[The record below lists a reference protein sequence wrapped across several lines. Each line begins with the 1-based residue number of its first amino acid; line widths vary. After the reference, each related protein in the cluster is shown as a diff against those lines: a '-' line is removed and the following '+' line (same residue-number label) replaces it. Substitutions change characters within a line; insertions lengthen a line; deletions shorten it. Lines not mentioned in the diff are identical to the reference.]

1 MTTST
6 LQSSASGKISAKE
19 KIGYGL
25 GDAASHIV
33 FDSCVAILAYF
44 YTDIYGLSPAI
55 MGTMFLA
62 VRLLDAFTD
71 PIMGAIADNTGTRW
85 GRFRPY
91 LLIISIPFAVST
103 VLVYTVPDYGDTGK
117 IIFAVATYVFMT
129 LMYTA
134 INIPYCSLGAA
145 ITGEPKENM
154 SLQSYRFAIAPIGGA
169 LGTAAI
175 LPLADYLSPG
185 DRANG
190 IQLAMTIFGVLGCL
204 MFLFCFAFTKERVQ
218 PLKEENMNILRDV
231 KILLKNDQWRILAV
245 YNFTMLVA
253 LVVRAGMILYYVTYI
268 LNKGA
273 DTASYFLL
281 GTTILSMC
289 GSLIA
294 KPFSDRFCKIQLSVW
309 NNLLLGFGGLLFFV
323 IPSEYWVVAL
333 ALYLFLQMLQGA
345 NGPLQWSMITDA
357 NNYGE
362 WKTGRRITGM
372 NVAANIFMIKL
383 GVAVGGALIGWG
395 LAWFGF
401 QSAVDG
407 QPVQQTQETLTGIL
421 IIFTVLPAILY
432 AITGL
437 YLKIKRYDLTDG
449 KVQRIIHDLE
459 HGKLSEDNADGEV
472 SHVNV
477 DATV

>member
-1 MTTST
+1 MNSST
-6 LQSSASGKISAKE
+6 HPTHINDRISPKE
-19 KIGYGL
+19 KIGYGM

-71 PIMGAIADNTGTRW
+71 PIMGAIADNTLTRW

-103 VLVYTVPDYGDTGK
+103 ILVYTVPDYGETGK
-117 IIFAVATYVFMT
+117 IVFAVATYAFMT

-145 ITGEPKENM
+145 ITTDPKENM

-185 DRANG
+185 DRATG
-190 IQLAMTIFGVLGCL
+190 IQMAMTIFGALGCL
-204 MFLFCFAFTKERVQ
+204 MFIFCFAFTKERVQ
-218 PLKEENMNILRDV
+218 PQKEENMDIIRDLKV
-231 KILLKNDQWRILAV
+231 LVKNDQWRVLAV
-245 YNFTMLVA
+245 YNFTMLVS
-253 LVVRAGMILYYVTYI
+253 LVIRAGMILYYVTYI

-273 DTASYFLL
+273 DVASYFLL
-281 GTTILSMC
+281 GTTIFSML

-294 KPFSDRFCKIQLSVW
+294 KPFSDRFCKIQLSIW
-309 NNLLLGFGGLLFFV
+309 NNILLGIAGLLFFV
-323 IPSEYWVVAL
+323 IPGDYWIVAL
-333 ALYLFLQMLQGA
+333 CLYLFLQTLQGA
-345 NGPLQWSMITDA
+345 NGPLQWTMITDA

-372 NVAANIFMIKL
+372 NIAANIFTIKL

-401 QSAVDG
+401 QSAVNG
-407 QPVQQTQETLTGIL
+407 EPVKQTQEALDGIL
-421 IIFTVLPAILY
+421 IIFTVFPAVLY
-432 AITGL
+432 VITGL
-437 YLKIKRYDLTDG
+437 YLKFKRYDLTEG
-449 KVQRIIHDLE
+449 KIKSIIHDLE
-459 HGKLSEDNADGEV
+459 HGRFSE
-472 SHVNV
+472 NV
-477 DATV
+477 DLPKVSTNKVTT

>member
-1 MTTST
+1 MTSST
-6 LQSSASGKISAKE
+6 QPTQLTEKISSKE
-19 KIGYGL
+19 KIGYGM

-55 MGTMFLA
+55 MGTIFLA

-71 PIMGAIADNTGTRW
+71 PIMGAIADNTVTRW

-103 VLVYTVPDYGDTGK
+103 ILVYTVPDYGETGK

-134 INIPYCSLGAA
+134 INIPYCSLGAV
-145 ITGEPKENM
+145 ITADPKENM

-185 DRANG
+185 DRAAG
-190 IQLAMTIFGVLGCL
+190 IQMAMAIFGVLGCL
-204 MFLFCFAFTKERVQ
+204 MFLFCFSFTKERVQ
-218 PLKEENMNILRDV
+218 PLSEENMDIIRDL
-231 KILLKNDQWRILAV
+231 KLLVKNDQWRILAV
-245 YNFTMLVA
+245 YNFTMLVS
-253 LVVRAGMILYYVTYI
+253 LVIRAGMILYYVTYI
-268 LNKGA
+268 LNK
-273 DTASYFLL
+273 DTDIASYFLL
-281 GTTILSMC
+281 GTTIFSML

-294 KPFSDRFCKIQLSVW
+294 KPFSDHFCKIQLSIW
-309 NNLLLGFGGLLFFV
+309 NNILLGLAGLLFFV
-323 IPSEYWVVAL
+323 IPGDNWIVAL
-333 ALYLFLQMLQGA
+333 CLYLFLQTLQGA

-372 NVAANIFMIKL
+372 NIAANIFTIKL

-407 QPVQQTQETLTGIL
+407 KPIQQTQETLNGIL
-421 IIFTVLPAILY
+421 IIFTVFPAILY
-432 AITGL
+432 LITGL
-437 YLKIKRYDLTDG
+437 YLKFKRYDLTEG
-449 KVQRIIHDLE
+449 KVKNIIHDLE
-459 HGKLSEDNADGEV
+459 HGRFSNK
-472 SHVNV
+472 VNEPV
-477 DATV
+477 PPVPK